1 MISGLH
7 LSAVSKHFGGLWAL
21 DQVDLSVEAGE
32 VLALLGQNGSGKS
45 TLVKIM
51 TGVHSPDPGAT
62 MEVWGRRVD
71 FPITAPHEHGIA
83 VIHQDLGLVDNMTV
97 IENVGVT
104 SAFGQRPRTRTGFVA
119 RALAPISFRRERE
132 ICAALL
138 AELGLEVGPDTLI
151 AELSSAERAIVAIA
165 RATRIMQEH
174 AHQFVFVLDEP
185 TAYLS
190 AEESDRVMR
199 LMRFVADGG
208 SAVIFISHRLQ
219 EVLRVADRITVLRD
233 GQVSDTFRAGE
244 GDHDRI
250 LAAMLG
256 RRLVQAY
263 PGRPARADAP
273 PALVVDG
280 LAGRGVEHL
289 SFQASPGEMIGFAG
303 LVGMG
308 HEDIPY
314 LVAHATDAVA
324 GRITF
329 NEVDLRARTAAEVI
343 DLGVSL
349 VPGNRQRDGVW
360 PEARATENLA
370 LLDNRR
376 SGLLSRL
383 RLGRERRHA
392 RAAMDRFGVRPPDPD
407 RRVSEFSGGNQQK
420 IVLAKWMA
428 DDPALLLLDEPT
440 QGIDAGAKFEVL
452 EMLCS
457 AAHAGAV
464 VLISSGDYEQLAHI
478 CHRVLVLRFGRVV
491 AELVGDQI
499 TETAIAQLAQA
510 GDLIG
515 GPTAPDAPSKG
526 RP

>member
-1 MISGLH
+1 MDSGLY
-7 LSAVSKHFGGLWAL
+7 LSTVSKHFGGLRAL

-62 MEVWGRRVD
+62 MEIWGRRVD

-83 VIHQDLGLVDNMTV
+83 VIHQDLGLVDTMTV
-97 IENVGVT
+97 LENIGVT
-104 SAFGQRPRTRTGFVA
+104 SSFGQRPRTRTTFVA
-119 RALAPISFRRERE
+119 RALAPISFRTERD
-132 ICAALL
+132 ICRALL
-138 AELGLEVGPDTLI
+138 SELGLEIGPDRLV
-151 AELSSAERAIVAIA
+151 ADLSPAERAMVAIA
-165 RATRIMQEH
+165 RAKRVLQEH
-174 AHQFVFVLDEP
+174 AQRFVFVLDEP

-190 AEESDRVMR
+190 ADESDRVMH
-199 LMRFVADGG
+199 LMRSVAEGG
-208 SAVIFISHRLQ
+208 NAVIFISHRLHEALQ
-219 EVLRVADRITVLRD
+219 IADRITVLRD

-244 GDHDRI
+244 GDQSRI

-256 RRLVQAY
+256 RRLAQTY

-273 PALVVDG
+273 PTLVVDG
-280 LAGRGVEHL
+280 LVGHSVERV
-289 SFQASPGEMIGFAG
+289 SFEASPGEIVGFAG

-314 LVAHATDAVA
+314 LVAHAKDATT

-329 NEVDLRARTAAEVI
+329 NGIDLRARTAGEVI

-360 PEARATENLA
+360 PEARASENLA
-370 LLDNRR
+370 LLGNRR

-383 RLGRERRHA
+383 RLGHERRHA
-392 RAAMDRFGVRPPDPD
+392 RAAMERFGVRPPDPD
-407 RRVSEFSGGNQQK
+407 QRVSAFSGGNQQK

-452 EMLCS
+452 EMLCG
-457 AAHAGAV
+457 AAQAGAV

-491 AELVGDQI
+491 AELTGDRISEAAI
-499 TETAIAQLAQA
+499 TQLAQA
-510 GDLIG
+510 GGL
-515 GPTAPDAPSKG
+515 TTPDAQSKG